1 MKNAIKQVIFD
12 QKRRVQD
19 SSTVVRYIDDA
30 LVECSEILVISGI
43 RRCGKSTLLQQ
54 IRQKQTE
61 QDYYLNF
68 DDDRLISFTVDDFQ
82 SLYEIFIELFG
93 LQKTFYFDEIQNVKG
108 WERFVRR
115 LYDAG
120 NKVFVTGS
128 NATMLSREL
137 GTHLTGRYCKFEL
150 YPFSFVEYL
159 TFNAITFD
167 KTSVYTT
174 TGRAQLSQQFQ
185 LYLQTGGFPLYIQSK
200 NDFIIKSLFESIVYK
215 DVLVRNS
222 ITNEREM
229 LELLYYLA
237 SNFAKLSSNNSLTK
251 VIGVKNATTVKHY
264 IDCVQNTYLLFQVS
278 KFDYSLKKQ
287 IQNLK
292 KTYFI
297 DNAIVN
303 KIGFHFSENSG
314 RLLENAVFIE
324 LKRRECDIFYHH
336 QKTECDF
343 VVRTGTTIT
352 EAIQVCAQF
361 ENDDTKKRELRGLL
375 DAMEIYN
382 LSKGIIITLD
392 TEEELKHNGKTITFI
407 PAWKWMLEK

>member
-1 MKNAIKQVIFD
+1 MKNSIRQVIFD
-12 QKRRVQD
+12 QKQRVLD
-19 SSTVVRYIDDA
+19 SSTVVRHIDEA
-30 LVECSEILVISGI
+30 LVRSSEILVISGI

-54 IRQKQTE
+54 IRQNQAEK
-61 QDYYLNF
+61 DYYLNF

-82 SLYEIFIELFG
+82 TLYELFIELFG
-93 LQKTFYFDEIQNVKG
+93 VQKTFYFDEIQNVKG

-137 GTHLTGRYCKFEL
+137 GTHLTGRYCRFEL
-150 YPFSFVEYL
+150 YPFSFAEYL
-159 TFNAITFD
+159 TFNSITVDVADTF
-167 KTSVYTT
+167 TT
-174 TGRAQLSQQFQ
+174 TGRALLSQRFQ
-185 LYLQTGGFPLYIQSK
+185 LYLQSGGFPLYIQTN

-215 DVLVRNS
+215 DILVRNS

-237 SNFAKLSSNNSLTK
+237 SNFSKLSSNNSLTK

-264 IDCVQNTYLLFQVS
+264 IDCIQNTYLLFQVS

-287 IQNLK
+287 IQNMK

-314 RLLENAVFIE
+314 RLLENLVFIE
-324 LKRRECDIFYHH
+324 L
-336 QKTECDF
+336 
-343 VVRTGTTIT
+343 
-352 EAIQVCAQF
+352 
-361 ENDDTKKRELRGLL
+361 
-375 DAMEIYN
+375 
-382 LSKGIIITLD
+382 
-392 TEEELKHNGKTITFI
+392 
-407 PAWKWMLEK
+407 